1 MKRKAYLNKISLS
14 KAQKI
19 LLDRFKKYSLET
31 EIINVEESHNRITAQ
46 AVFAKSS
53 APHYYASAMD
63 GVAVKAEKTDYASE
77 RDPVILQKQK
87 EFSYIDTG
95 DPIPDKFNAV
105 IKIEDVEVLDESN
118 IEIIKSVPVWN
129 NIRSIGESVIKKQM
143 IIPSYSK
150 IDAYDVGAM
159 LEAQVSKVKVLKKPK
174 ARIIPTGSELVSPN
188 TERKKGQITD
198 FNSTMLNLLAKQW
211 GCVVKQNKIV
221 EDDYRKIKNNILD
234 SVKNNDITVTIAGS
248 SAGREDYTLNILQ
261 EIGKV
266 LVHGVDIMPGK
277 PIIIAEVDNRPVLGM
292 PGYPLSALL
301 DFNLFFKPLVKHF
314 LKQPYKLPESIQATV
329 KKKIPS
335 SAGLKEFV
343 RVNIA
348 NIDDQLIAT
357 TQKRGSASMHSLI
370 NADGIL
376 PIPES
381 KEGIFSNEKAKIYLL
396 KSKEKIKNNL
406 LMIGSHD
413 LSIDVLVDQIKKEE
427 LGFELNI
434 QSVGS
439 LSGLVSLKRGECH
452 LAGAH
457 LLDPK
462 TGQYNKKHINDFFK
476 NYQEIA
482 VMNLV
487 NREQGLMVKKDNPK
501 KIEKIIDLKEK
512 DIKFINR
519 QRGSGTRVLFD
530 YLLDENNID
539 KKVIQ
544 GYNTEELTHMG
555 AAVQIA
561 EGSADSAL
569 GIRAAAEAAGLD
581 FIPIKKEKYDIIF
594 KANMLKDKR
603 IKKIIEIIQSNKF
616 QNSVK
621 SLKGYEL
628 KDSGKISIIGAD

>member
-1 MKRKAYLNKISLS
+1 MKRKTYLNKISLN
-14 KAQKI
+14 KAQEI
-19 LLDRFKKYSLET
+19 LLDRFKEYSLDT
-31 EIINVEESHNRITAQ
+31 EKINVEKAHNRITAQ

-63 GVAVKAEKTDYASE
+63 GVAVKADKTNFANE
-77 RDPVILQKQK
+77 RDPVIFKK
-87 EFSYIDTG
+87 DIEFVYVDTG

-105 IKIEDVEVLDESN
+105 IKIEDVEVLDETK

-143 IIPSYSK
+143 IIPSYTK

-159 LEAQVSKVKVLKKPK
+159 LEAQVFNVKVLKNPK
-174 ARIIPTGSELVSPN
+174 TSIIPTGSELVSPN
-188 TERKKGQITD
+188 TKRKKGQITD
-198 FNSTMLNLLAKQW
+198 FNSMMLKLLAEQW
-211 GCVVKQNKIV
+211 GSDVEKYKIV
-221 EDDYRKIKNNILD
+221 EDDYEKIKSNILE

-261 EIGKV
+261 EIGEV

-277 PIIIAEVDNRPVLGM
+277 PIIIAEVNNKPVLGM

-301 DFNLFFKPLVKHF
+301 DFNLFFKPLVKQF
-314 LKQPYKLPESIQATV
+314 LKQSYEPPESVETIV

-348 NIDDQLIAT
+348 DIDNQLIAT
-357 TQKRGSASMHSLI
+357 PQKRGSASMHSLI

-381 KEGIFSNEKAKIYLL
+381 KEGIFSNEKSNVYLL
-396 KSKEKIKNNL
+396 KSKEKIKNSL

-413 LSIDVLVDQIKKEE
+413 LSIDILVDQIKKEE
-427 LGFELNI
+427 LGFDLNI

-462 TGQYNKKHINDFFK
+462 TGKYNIKYINDFF
-476 NYQEIA
+476 NSNQNIA
-482 VMNLV
+482 VINLV
-487 NREQGLMVKKDNPK
+487 NRDQGLMVKENNPK
-501 KIEKIIDLKEK
+501 EIKTIYDLKDK

-519 QRGSGTRVLFD
+519 QRGSGTRVLLD

-561 EGSADSAL
+561 EGSADTAL
-569 GIRAAAEAAGLD
+569 GIRAAAEAVGLD
-581 FIPIKKEKYDIIF
+581 FIPIKKEKYDIIV
-594 KANMLKDKR
+594 KADMLEDRR
-603 IKKIIEIIQSNKF
+603 IKQIIKIIKSKRF
-616 QNSVK
+616 QESVK
-621 SLKGYEL
+621 SLKGYDL
-628 KDSGKISIIGAD
+628 KETGNINIIGVD

>member
-14 KAQKI
+14 KAQKV
-19 LLDRFKKYSLET
+19 LLDRFKQYSLDIET
-31 EIINVEESHNRITAQ
+31 IKVEDSHNRITAQ

-63 GVAVKAEKTDYASE
+63 GIAVIADKTDYASE
-77 RDPVILQKQK
+77 RDPIILKK
-87 EFSYIDTG
+87 DKDFVFVDTG

-105 IKIEDVEVLDESN
+105 IKIEDVEILDEKS

-129 NIRSIGESVIKKQM
+129 NIRSIGESVIKHQM
-143 IIPSYSK
+143 IIPSYTK
-150 IDAYDVGAM
+150 IDAYDIGAM

-174 ARIIPTGSELVSPN
+174 VSIIPTGSELVSPN

-198 FNSTMLNLLAKQW
+198 FNSTMLRLLAAQW
-211 GCVVKQNKIV
+211 GSKVKTNKIV
-221 EDDYRKIKNNILD
+221 EDDYNKIKKNILE
-234 SVKNNDITVTIAGS
+234 SVQNNDITITIAGS
-248 SAGREDYTLNILQ
+248 SAGREDYTLSILQ
-261 EIGKV
+261 EIGEV

-277 PIIIAEVDNRPVLGM
+277 PIIIAEVNNKPVLGM

-301 DFNLFFKPLVKHF
+301 DFNLFFKPLVNQF
-314 LKQPYKLPESIQATV
+314 SKQTYELPESVKVKV

-348 NIDDQLIAT
+348 NINDQLIAT
-357 TQKRGSASMHSLI
+357 PQKRGSASMHSLI

-381 KEGIFSNEKAKIYLL
+381 KEGIFSNEETEVYLL
-396 KSKEKIKNNL
+396 KSKKKISNNL

-413 LSIDVLVDQIKKEE
+413 LSIDVLVDHIKRED
-427 LGFELNI
+427 LGFDLNI

-462 TGQYNKKHINDFFK
+462 TGEYNKKYIKDFFK
-476 NYQEIA
+476 SNQEIA
-482 VMNLV
+482 VINLV
-487 NREQGLMVKKDNPK
+487 NREQGLMVKKNNP
-501 KIEKIIDLKEK
+501 K
-512 DIKFINR
+512 DIKSIQDLNEKEITFINR

-530 YLLDENNID
+530 YLLDKNNIEKND
-539 KKVIQ
+539 IL

-555 AAVQIA
+555 AAVQIS
-561 EGSADSAL
+561 EGSADTAL
-569 GIRAAAEAAGLD
+569 GIRAAAEAVGLD
-581 FIPIKKEKYDIIF
+581 FIPIKKEKYDIIV
-594 KANMLKDKR
+594 KTDMLKDKR
-603 IKKIIEIIQSNKF
+603 INQIIEIIKSNKF
-616 QNSVK
+616 QESVK

-628 KDSGKISIIGAD
+628 KNSGKITIIGAD